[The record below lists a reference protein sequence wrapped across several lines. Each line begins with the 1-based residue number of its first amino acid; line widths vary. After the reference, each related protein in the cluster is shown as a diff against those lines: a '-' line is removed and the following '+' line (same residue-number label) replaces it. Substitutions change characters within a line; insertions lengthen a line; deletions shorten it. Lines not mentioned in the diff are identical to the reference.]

1 MQYEISNRMSDVHGS
16 AIRELFKLGADP
28 NMISFGGGNPS
39 AETFP
44 VPEIA
49 DIIADVMKDAPVS
62 VLQYGLSEGL
72 HAAARYDEGLPYPH
86 TGFFD
91 FENNELFILSG
102 GQQCADLTTKVLV
115 NEGDIILTE
124 DPAFVGCL
132 NTFRSYGAKLIGIPM
147 QQDGMD
153 TDALEAALKAHPEAK
168 LLYTIPSFQNPS
180 GITTTLE
187 KRKKVYELACKYDIA
202 ILEDN
207 PYGEL
212 RFSGEDVPTIKSM
225 DTEGRVLY
233 AGSFSKVMAPAFRL
247 GFLVF
252 NKSLTMPLT
261 IAKQTTDVHSNVL
274 FQYVCNEYM
283 TKYDFAAHLDKAR
296 DVYRAKC
303 NLMLDTMRRTF
314 HPAVTFSQPE
324 GGLFAMAFLP
334 DGMDSRRLSA
344 RRFSAVFSACPVR
357 RFWQTKSKY
366 PTPSVSTIP
375 PRQTSRS
382 SKASKS
388 SANSPT
394 NGSRSNQNESYGIQR
409 PSGRTRVFRSLQSV
423 SEHGSSSFSAGHAD
437 SRQRRPDARFSTA
450 FPAPATCLR
459 RFWKSSQKTACAMPP
474 CAPSATIT

>member
-49 DIIADVMKDAPVS
+49 DIIADVMKNAPVS
-62 VLQYGLSEGL
+62 VLQYGLSEGYMPL
-72 HAAARYDEGLPYPH
+72 RETMKDYLTRTQG
-86 TGFFD
+86 FD
-91 FENNELFILSG
+91 FEENELFILSG

-207 PYGEL
+207 PYGDL
-212 RFSGEDVPTIKSM
+212 RYSGEYVPNIKSF
-225 DTEGRVLY
+225 DTDGIVIY
-233 AGSFSKVMAPAFRL
+233 AGSFSKVISPGMRVAY
-247 GFLVF
+247 
-252 NKSLTMPLT
+252 T
-261 IAKQTTDVHSNVL
+261 IAPKPIFQKLVVCKQGNDVHTNIWS
-274 FQYVCNEYM
+274 QYVCDEFI
-283 TKYDFAAHLDKAR
+283 TKYDFNAHLAKLREIYTKKANFCMELLDKYCAPKITYHKI
-296 DVYRAKC
+296 D
-303 NLMLDTMRRTF
+303 
-314 HPAVTFSQPE
+314 
-324 GGLFAMAFLP
+324 GGLFIWCDLPEDIDMPNFCKELVLKKVCVVPGNAFLT
-334 DGMDSRRLSA
+334 DENETCHSFRIN
-344 RRFSAVFSACPVR
+344 FS
-357 RFWQTKSKY
+357 T
-366 PTPSVSTIP
+366 PTDEQLERGI
-375 PRQTSRS
+375 
-382 SKASKS
+382 KILGEY
-388 SANSPT
+388 ANS
-394 NGSRSNQNESYGIQR
+394 
-409 PSGRTRVFRSLQSV
+409 L
-423 SEHGSSSFSAGHAD
+423 
-437 SRQRRPDARFSTA
+437 
-450 FPAPATCLR
+450 
-459 RFWKSSQKTACAMPP
+459 
-474 CAPSATIT
+474 